1 MKDNEWQ
8 VVNRE
13 LSKALKK
20 AGFKQE
26 GIFWWVFQGN
36 EWKLRSAEWLHN
48 WIGGQELDICIA
60 DLIERGTAV
69 VAPTVAELGGVLP
82 AYYPLNNFDY
92 NYVSIKKV
100 STAFKEFWVSM
111 YFCGTQC
118 IGQEFKADT
127 EANARAKMWLYLK
140 KEGLL

>member
-8 VVNRE
+8 VVNRQ

-60 DLIERGTAV
+60 DLIKCGTV
-69 VAPTVAELGGVLP
+69 VTAPTCAEMGKALPNWNYTIRLDYEPYKNKWCALQKGGKIEV
-82 AYYPLNNFDY
+82 D
-92 NYVSIKKV
+92 
-100 STAFKEFWVSM
+100 
-111 YFCGTQC
+111 
-118 IGQEFKADT
+118 ADT
-127 EANARAKMWLYLK
+127 EANARAKMYLYLK